1 MDYITIL
8 VLLATIQITLIII
21 WIKPF
26 KKKVKEE
33 TPDISEKE
41 YLAALIPRLPADP
54 PRLHQYGTL
63 VVRTERKK
71 QKWHHEVWANDMS
84 KKLIDGNSLTVD
96 KRSYDELIKDVEH
109 DIDEYL
115 KDK

>member
-1 MDYITIL
+1 MMYFLYTG
-8 VLLATIQITLIII
+8 LLLQLIIIILLLI

-26 KKKVKEE
+26 KKKVKQEI
-33 TPDISEKE
+33 PDISDKE
-41 YLAALIPRLPADP
+41 YLEALIPLPDDP
-54 PRLHQYGTL
+54 PKLHQYKTL
-63 VVRTERKK
+63 VVKTEKKK
-71 QKWHHEVWANDMS
+71 QKWHHEVWSNDMS